1 MAFQSF
7 WKIRSPDILHKT
19 EAGGVVLD
27 LRSSD
32 AVKRAADEL
41 TAAARERTQGSR
53 VSWCRRWCQASK
65 LLSARAATHFMGR
78 YCWSVLAAFWSSSQK
93 MRRCVPVTR
102 QDVSAMID
110 GLKLNK
116 LLTGFRGRPAADRAA
131 LKSTVLALAQFF
143 LDHRARIEDIE
154 INPLM
159 VRPQGAVAVDVRVI
173 WRNNNGGEA

>member
-1 MAFQSF
+1 
-7 WKIRSPDILHKT
+7 
-19 EAGGVVLD
+19 
-27 LRSSD
+27 
-32 AVKRAADEL
+32 
-41 TAAARERTQGSR
+41 
-53 VSWCRRWCQASK
+53 
-65 LLSARAATHFMGR
+65 
-78 YCWSVLAAFWSSSQK
+78 
-93 MRRCVPVTR
+93 
-102 QDVSAMID
+102 MID

-131 LKSTVLALAQFF
+131 LESTVLALAQFF